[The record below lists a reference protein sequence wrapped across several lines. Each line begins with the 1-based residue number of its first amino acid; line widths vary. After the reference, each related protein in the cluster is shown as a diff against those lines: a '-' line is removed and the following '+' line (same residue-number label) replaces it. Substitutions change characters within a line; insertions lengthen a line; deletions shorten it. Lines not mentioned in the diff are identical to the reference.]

1 MNIERE
7 RGKCKY
13 PLLFQPLKVNKIVL
27 KNRIISAPLGS
38 NTDKSLSGI
47 GMIIRGTSGS
57 VDDTRMRLT
66 PGTYCF
72 ADLFQA
78 AKVREEVSL
87 IRQRGAKAEFELCHC
102 GQFAVVEEGDYA
114 IGPVS
119 FVRNDGTEV
128 RAMDEKMMDEIA
140 DKFAKSACD
149 AKEYGFDGVLLHFGH
164 GWLPAQFLSPYFNKR
179 KDEYGG
185 SFENRIQFPMMI
197 VDRVRQ
203 AVGRDYMLDMRISG
217 EEHIEGGMEIDE
229 VAEFI
234 KRIEDKIDM
243 VHISCG
249 VEIDNR
255 TKIYM
260 SPTAYAPHKINAKM
274 AKLVKEK
281 VKIPVAVVGGIMTPE
296 EAEEILEDGCADAVV
311 IGRQLIADPWWVKK
325 AWEGRSEDIVPC
337 IRCMN
342 CYNPYQYKTE
352 EERRK
357 HVGLNTVP
365 CCSVNPRYLHEDRV
379 PNELPEASVKKK
391 TVVVGGGPAG
401 MQAALTAARRGH
413 QVILLERE
421 GELGGQLIC
430 SEYDEVKQDL
440 KRLKDYLILQV
451 QKAEVEVRL
460 NVTATPEM
468 VKELS
473 PDSLILALGAYPIQL
488 NLPGTEKNDH
498 VFTCIEAY
506 KYQEKIGENV
516 VVIGGGSIGCELGV
530 ELSRKGKQVTILE
543 IEKVLNRTLNDIM
556 KTALKTEMEKC
567 RTLTVLTET
576 RCVSIEEGFVTAASK
591 DGEEFEIKAD
601 TIIFAAG
608 MKART
613 DEANTFFG
621 IAQDTNIIG
630 DANRVGTVW
639 NAMEDGYY
647 ISAGL

>member
-1 MNIERE
+1 MSKDVHVAFIGNPNCGKTTLFNAYTGAHLKVANWPGVTVEKKEGAMQFHNENYKLVDLPGIYSLTSYTMEEQVSRQYILDDEVDIVVDVADASSLERNLYLALQLIELGKPMVLALNMMDIVEE
-7 RGKCKY
+7 RGMDIDFHRL
-13 PLLFQPLKVNKIVL
+13 PEM
-27 KNRIISAPLGS
+27 LG
-38 NTDKSLSGI
+38 I
-47 GMIIRGTSGS
+47 
-57 VDDTRMRLT
+57 
-66 PGTYCF
+66 P
-72 ADLFQA
+72 
-78 AKVREEVSL
+78 
-87 IRQRGAKAEFELCHC
+87 
-102 GQFAVVEEGDYA
+102 VV
-114 IGPVS
+114 PVS
-119 FVRNDGTEV
+119 ARKKRGLEILMHAVAHHQG
-128 RAMDEKMMDEIA
+128 EKIK
-140 DKFAKSACD
+140 DKI
-149 AKEYGFDGVLLHFGH
+149 EHH
-164 GWLPAQFLSPYFNKR
+164 H
-179 KDEYGG
+179 
-185 SFENRIQFPMMI
+185 
-197 VDRVRQ
+197 
-203 AVGRDYMLDMRISG
+203 G
-217 EEHIEGGMEIDE
+217 EEILNRKHRHNHHKDCVVVYSDE
-229 VAEFI
+229 
-234 KRIEDKIDM
+234 IEDKIDM

>member
-185 SFENRIQFPMMI
+185 SFENRIKFPMMI

-357 HVGLNTVP
+357 HVGLNTV
-365 CCSVNPRYLHEDRV
+365 R
-379 PNELPEASVKKK
+379 
-391 TVVVGGGPAG
+391 
-401 MQAALTAARRGH
+401 AAR
-413 QVILLERE
+413 
-421 GELGGQLIC
+421 
-430 SEYDEVKQDL
+430 
-440 KRLKDYLILQV
+440 
-451 QKAEVEVRL
+451 
-460 NVTATPEM
+460 
-468 VKELS
+468 
-473 PDSLILALGAYPIQL
+473 
-488 NLPGTEKNDH
+488 
-498 VFTCIEAY
+498 
-506 KYQEKIGENV
+506 
-516 VVIGGGSIGCELGV
+516 
-530 ELSRKGKQVTILE
+530 
-543 IEKVLNRTLNDIM
+543 
-556 KTALKTEMEKC
+556 
-567 RTLTVLTET
+567 
-576 RCVSIEEGFVTAASK
+576 
-591 DGEEFEIKAD
+591 
-601 TIIFAAG
+601 
-608 MKART
+608 
-613 DEANTFFG
+613 
-621 IAQDTNIIG
+621 
-630 DANRVGTVW
+630 
-639 NAMEDGYY
+639 
-647 ISAGL
+647 